1 MKQFK
6 RQILLLIV
14 FLSFTFVAKAQ
25 FYEIANQV
33 PQLLSPALSGS
44 FNYKGYIEAS
54 YIKGIGDERI
64 DFVDISTT
72 QGFKY
77 ANWLFMGVGAGVDM
91 MLPSVDIDHHS
102 YDPAVMVP
110 LYADFRFLIGNQNKI
125 GINLDLRFGAAFLFD
140 SFPTNN
146 GWLVSEENFYLRPS
160 LSMRIPINKNK
171 PKQAFNI
178 GFAYQLIVGDFSGY
192 HWDSNKGFNSLGAT
206 IGFEW

>member
-178 GFAYQLIVGDFSGY
+178 QQRLQ
-192 HWDSNKGFNSLGAT
+192 
-206 IGFEW
+206 

>member
-77 ANWLFMGVGAGVDM
+77 ANWL
-91 MLPSVDIDHHS
+91 LWESV
-102 YDPAVMVP
+102 
-110 LYADFRFLIGNQNKI
+110 Q
-125 GINLDLRFGAAFLFD
+125 
-140 SFPTNN
+140 
-146 GWLVSEENFYLRPS
+146 VS
-160 LSMRIPINKNK
+160 I
-171 PKQAFNI
+171 
-178 GFAYQLIVGDFSGY
+178 
-192 HWDSNKGFNSLGAT
+192 
-206 IGFEW
+206 